1 MTDSTL
7 GAMQHRVRNLTLWHG
22 HVEPEP
28 LPGGLSNQNF
38 MVRDGADGYVVRLV
52 GGDDPAHG
60 IVREREV
67 AVSRAAHRAGI
78 APELVHVEPGIL
90 VFRFVAGRVLTER
103 EVRGPAMLD
112 RIAELLR
119 RCHRD
124 VAAHLRGPAPCFWVF
139 HALRDYLAQLDS
151 QGVLVG
157 RTERLRGIAGALERV
172 VGPIDLALTHNDLM
186 PGNIIDDGERLW
198 LIDWEY
204 GGFGA
209 PLFDLASRRHCSP
222 PISVASRAPA
232 CCTGLP
238 PWCLPPSC
246 ARRCGPAFRRS
257 TAGWPSTMPATP
269 PPMRRASSAATQCSP
284 LARETLT
291 KAASLDASHCSAHIH
306 SGTAVGRIAVDPGV
320 WRPLE

>member
-186 PGNIIDDGERLW
+186 PGNIIDDG
-198 LIDWEY
+198 
-204 GGFGA
+204 
-209 PLFDLASRRHCSP
+209 DLASL
-222 PISVASRAPA
+222 VVDN
-232 CCTGLP
+232 
-238 PWCLPPSC
+238 
-246 ARRCGPAFRRS
+246 
-257 TAGWPSTMPATP
+257 
-269 PPMRRASSAATQCSP
+269 
-284 LARETLT
+284 E
-291 KAASLDASHCSAHIH
+291 LDAAAQAALLAAYFSREPSSGLLHRFAAMVLAAELREALWARVQEIH
-306 SGTAVGRIAVDPGV
+306 SRLAFDYAGYAAAHETRFERGYAMFSAGA
-320 WRPLE
+320 